1 MLRIAFA
8 VFLALH
14 GVAHLVGFAG
24 SFQLGEFKG
33 KPLDTTLLGGRIDVG
48 RAGTRVMGVA
58 WLLTGL
64 AFVVAAAAVW
74 TDAPGWPALTAA
86 VAGVSLVLS
95 VLGWPAARVGVFLNL
110 VLLVGLALAG

>member
-24 SFQLGEFKG
+24 SFQLGEFRG

-48 RAGTRVMGVA
+48 RGGIRAMGVA
-58 WLLTGL
+58 WLLTAV
-64 AFVVAAAAVW
+64 AFVAVAGAVW
-74 TDAPGWPALTAA
+74 ADAAGWPTLTAV

-110 VLLVGLALAG
+110 AILAGIALAG

>member
-33 KPLDTTLLGGRIDVG
+33 KPLDTTLLG
-48 RAGTRVMGVA
+48 
-58 WLLTGL
+58 
-64 AFVVAAAAVW
+64 
-74 TDAPGWPALTAA
+74 
-86 VAGVSLVLS
+86 
-95 VLGWPAARVGVFLNL
+95 
-110 VLLVGLALAG
+110 